1 MVGLPEFSRFSV
13 HLLNSTSHAVTSQT
27 QSIALACPTLNEI
40 KNDLDVNLSTGSS
53 ITSRADDAPRWS
65 LYGAPRPVLFVK
77 VASERDVAKTVRYC
91 NKMNITFLAQSQG
104 NGWAD
109 TFHLGKCGLLINMA
123 GLNKIQFK

>member
-1 MVGLPEFSRFSV
+1 MHFTIFTLF
-13 HLLNSTSHAVTSQT
+13 LAHAVTSQT

-77 VASERDVAKTVRYC
+77 VASERDVAKTVSLMLPQYTLRYKSRV
-91 NKMNITFLAQSQG
+91 NRFGIATK
-104 NGWAD
+104 
-109 TFHLGKCGLLINMA
+109 
-123 GLNKIQFK
+123 